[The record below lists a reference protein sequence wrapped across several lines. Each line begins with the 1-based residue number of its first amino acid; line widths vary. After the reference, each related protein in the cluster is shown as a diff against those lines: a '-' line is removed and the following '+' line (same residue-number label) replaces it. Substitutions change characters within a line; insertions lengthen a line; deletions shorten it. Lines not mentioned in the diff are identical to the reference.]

1 MKIRFR
7 SFARDQLLKASH
19 KLRCPWPPINTE
31 PEHTVGGFARKK
43 RMKSIIS
50 CVLLKCAAHIVQ
62 MRKCAIR
69 VHVKQ
74 GGASCTKLVLTIAL
88 NQFINLIIRLH
99 LSLRKCAKMRREI
112 RNTWWCLLKVYF
124 TQFHICVLIVLSVWV
139 SDWNT
144 VITF

>member
-19 KLRCPWPPINTE
+19 KLRCHWPPINI
-31 PEHTVGGFARKK
+31 EHWTLGGPARKK
-43 RMKSIIS
+43 EDEVYYQLCTSQMCRTH
-50 CVLLKCAAHIVQ
+50 CADAQ
-62 MRKCAIR
+62 MCNTCACETGRRKLY
-69 VHVKQ
+69 K
-74 GGASCTKLVLTIAL
+74 ASFNDCSLV
-88 NQFINLIIRLH
+88 INLIIRLH

-124 TQFHICVLIVLSVWV
+124 SQFHICVLIVLSVWV
-139 SDWNT
+139 SDLNT